1 MDVILLER
9 IERLGQMGDV
19 VAVRPGFARN
29 FLFPQKKALRANKD
43 NRALFESKRA
53 ELEAVNLKRRDEA
66 QVTAKKMDGVKL
78 IIVRQAGEGG
88 QLYGSV
94 TARDIGDA
102 LKDQGYTVDRAQ
114 VLLNAPVKTL
124 GAFKT
129 SVRLHPDV
137 KVDVDFTVAR
147 SVEEANMQVSAAAE
161 LLERAEDAEK
171 LHRRRRAKR
180 RRRRTGRKKTPKK
193 PRR

>member
-19 VAVRPGFARN
+19 VQVRPGFARN

-43 NRALFESKRA
+43 NKAFFESKRA
-53 ELEAVNLKRRDEA
+53 ELEALNVKRRGES
-66 QVTAKKMDGVKL
+66 QVLAKKMDGVKL

-102 LKDQGYTVDRAQ
+102 LIEQGYQVDRAA
-114 VLLNAPVKTL
+114 VMLNNPVKTL
-124 GAFKT
+124 GTFKT
-129 SVRLHPDV
+129 AVRLHPEV

-147 SVEEANMQVSAAAE
+147 SVEEANIQAAAA
-161 LLERAEDAEK
+161 LLERAEDAER
-171 LHRRRRAKR
+171 LLGEEPQAEEAEEAEEIEDTAERA
-180 RRRRTGRKKTPKK
+180 
-193 PRR
+193 